1 MEEKILNEEAS
12 LELISQMIRN
22 TRRKLEDGNGI
33 SFLVWGYTTF
43 VISLAVY
50 FSIKATGDYHYNFL
64 WFLTPVLGSIGM
76 SIFKRNKTKHGGH
89 AMNFID
95 RTIRNI
101 WMVIGIAAFLT
112 SVGASFARFPILSVM
127 LLLLGIGTAL
137 TGLTIKFKL
146 VVISGFIG
154 MLSCVVPFFI
164 NGYEQILVFGVICL
178 IMMVIPGHILN
189 YQGRRKNV

>member
-112 SVGASFARFPILSVM
+112 SVGASFVRFPILSVM

>member
-50 FSIKATGDYHYNFL
+50 FFIKTTGDYHYNFL

-112 SVGASFARFPILSVM
+112 SVGASFVRFPILSVM

>member
-1 MEEKILNEEAS
+1 MNEEAS

-112 SVGASFARFPILSVM
+112 SVGASFVRFPILSVM

>member
-50 FSIKATGDYHYNFL
+50 FFIKTTGDYHYNFL

>member
-1 MEEKILNEEAS
+1 MNEEAS

-50 FSIKATGDYHYNFL
+50 FFIKTTGDYHYNFL

-189 YQGRRKNV
+189 YQGRKKHV

>member
-1 MEEKILNEEAS
+1 LNEEAS

-50 FSIKATGDYHYNFL
+50 FFIKTTGDYHYNFL

>member
-50 FSIKATGDYHYNFL
+50 FFIKTTGDYHYNFL

-189 YQGRRKNV
+189 YQGRKKHV

>member
-189 YQGRRKNV
+189 YQGRKKHV

>member
-1 MEEKILNEEAS
+1 MNEEAS

-50 FSIKATGDYHYNFL
+50 FFIKTTGDYHYNFL

-112 SVGASFARFPILSVM
+112 SVGASFVRFPILSVM

>member
-1 MEEKILNEEAS
+1 MNEEAS

-50 FSIKATGDYHYNFL
+50 FSIKTTGDYHYNFL

-112 SVGASFARFPILSVM
+112 SVGAFFARFPILSVM

-146 VVISGFIG
+146 VVISGFVG

-164 NGYEQILVFGVICL
+164 KGYEQILVFGVICL

-189 YQGRRKNV
+189 YQGRRKHV

>member
-1 MEEKILNEEAS
+1 MNEEAS